1 MKLYA
6 ADYDGDY
13 DSGNNDPKKP
23 KVDKVRKKD
32 VFGDSDTHIIF
43 FTPHEGNTKGVTIK
57 QLHVQFT
64 GVDNDKN
71 ERITAPQG
79 SPGQF
84 NDTLVDGRQYFVT
97 YDKENANKANTMLF
111 NKLEFNI
118 QNDRKVGKTILEII
132 GIEKEKKNEENVYM
146 FNLD

>member
-1 MKLYA
+1 MYKRQGEY
-6 ADYDGDY
+6 
-13 DSGNNDPKKP
+13 
-23 KVDKVRKKD
+23 
-32 VFGDSDTHIIF
+32 
-43 FTPHEGNTKGVTIK
+43 
-57 QLHVQFT
+57 
-64 GVDNDKN
+64 

-132 GIEKEKKNEENVYM
+132 GCLLYTSRSSSLEIHQNRHPDFWEGWIPRM
-146 FNLD
+146 

>member
-1 MKLYA
+1 MQ
-6 ADYDGDY
+6 
-13 DSGNNDPKKP
+13 S
-23 KVDKVRKKD
+23 
-32 VFGDSDTHIIF
+32 
-43 FTPHEGNTKGVTIK
+43 
-57 QLHVQFT
+57 T

-71 ERITAPQG
+71 EAISLPVTKIYRSLGDGEYERITAPQG

-84 NDTLVDGRQYFVT
+84 NDTLTDGRQYFVT

-111 NKLEFNI
+111 NKLAFSI

>member
-1 MKLYA
+1 M
-6 ADYDGDY
+6 
-13 DSGNNDPKKP
+13 
-23 KVDKVRKKD
+23 
-32 VFGDSDTHIIF
+32 
-43 FTPHEGNTKGVTIK
+43 
-57 QLHVQFT
+57 QFT

-71 ERITAPQG
+71 EAISLPVTKIYRSLGDGEYERITAPQG

-132 GIEKEKKNEENVYM
+132 GIEREEERRKCIHVQP
-146 FNLD
+146 

>member
-1 MKLYA
+1 MIRMRRSALPVTKIYRSLG
-6 ADYDGDY
+6 DGEY
-13 DSGNNDPKKP
+13 
-23 KVDKVRKKD
+23 
-32 VFGDSDTHIIF
+32 
-43 FTPHEGNTKGVTIK
+43 
-57 QLHVQFT
+57 
-64 GVDNDKN
+64 

-111 NKLEFNI
+111 NKLAFNI